1 MREAR
6 AWGELSNKE
15 VRICL
20 RIGQIVFAPCASHEQ
35 IQVLRHEDIA
45 AVANRRRRETEHC

>member
-1 MREAR
+1 MRIR
-6 AWGELSNKE
+6 
-15 VRICL
+15 L